1 MRTLHLPAP
10 FAGALLP
17 AITLFAL
24 ALFGAGCDGGG
35 ASDASEGS
43 SGLYGNSAP
52 APKPELPPIPDEPER
67 LVEIITPMGRMV
79 AKLYNGTPK
88 HRDNFLKL
96 ASEGYYD
103 GLLFHRVIEGFMIQG
118 GDPDSRGAAP
128 GVPLGQGGPG
138 YTIDAEFRPE
148 YIHKKGAL
156 AAARLGDQMN
166 PQRASSGSQFYIV
179 QGSIQGPNSL
189 GPLEQQN
196 GAYTPEQRD
205 IYYTLGGTPF
215 LDRTY
220 TVFGEVIE
228 GLEVID
234 KIAAVQKGGADRPT
248 EDVPMQVRVL
258 EE

>member
-1 MRTLHLPAP
+1 MRTLSLSAP
-10 FAGALLP
+10 LSGAFLRGLIVFSLVLLS
-17 AITLFAL
+17 
-24 ALFGAGCDGGG
+24 AGCGGEG
-35 ASDASEGS
+35 SDASQGS
-43 SGLYGNSAP
+43 SGLYGSGAP
-52 APKPELPPIPDEPER
+52 APKPKLPPIPEGPER
-67 LVEIITPMGRMV
+67 LVEIVTPMGRMV

-118 GDPDSRGAAP
+118 GDPDSRGAAA

-189 GPLEQQN
+189 DPLERQN
-196 GAYTPEQRD
+196 GIYTPEQREL
-205 IYYTLGGTPF
+205 YYNIGGTPF
-215 LDRTY
+215 LDHSY

-234 KIAAVQKGGADRPT
+234 QIAAVQKGANDRPMQ
-248 EDVPMQVRVL
+248 DVPMTVRVL